1 MVQVLHRN
9 SEPWFS
15 HTLTLGSW
23 PLMFLTFSHQK
34 LLLWFSLWNHW
45 VSAASTVSES
55 SGLLTSVILVPVGLL
70 GRIHGKSESH
80 RDQKRNQ
87 ITHSSSFCIWLSQR
101 LLLQGILW
109 ALTLFWPKAEQDQ
122 SLPLTPLC
130 WNVRAAVSCRT
141 DLPRLPPA
149 CGAPE
154 SSLTAG
160 NWYFQNMITG
170 SQVQNPFIWEP
181 SPPGM
186 QCLTFPLVR
195 VNNKR

>member
-1 MVQVLHRN
+1 MFQSFKKVPAVAQAACSPGSSSSLGTAVKMVQVLHRN

-15 HTLTLGSW
+15 HTLTLGSR

-149 CGAPE
+149 CGAP
-154 SSLTAG
+154 L
-160 NWYFQNMITG
+160 
-170 SQVQNPFIWEP
+170 
-181 SPPGM
+181 SPPSLQGTD
-186 QCLTFPLVR
+186 TFR
-195 VNNKR
+195 IW